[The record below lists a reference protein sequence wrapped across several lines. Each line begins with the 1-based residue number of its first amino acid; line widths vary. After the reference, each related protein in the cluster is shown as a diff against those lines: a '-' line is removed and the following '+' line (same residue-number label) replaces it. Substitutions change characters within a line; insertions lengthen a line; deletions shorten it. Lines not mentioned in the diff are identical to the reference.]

1 MKDFD
6 PWELDGLSGPHPK
19 TPPPCNEVAGF
30 VPPPECLETERQFLS
45 TVLQPGYEDVLYD
58 FSLTCTPEMFNK
70 PQHRFVWEAGL
81 SLTATGTEISFSSLI
96 TALGKNLNKVGGF
109 QGLTDAIGGE
119 PVIHPEILFKEMR
132 SKWEAREALNAL
144 DRATRDIQSNGE
156 VGTSLDQLR
165 DIADAIAPKETP
177 IKSYCDLFETLEA
190 GLGSLPEDK
199 SSNLL
204 CFGVDSLDNVVG
216 AMAGTLGV
224 IAAKTSA
231 GKSSLAYQLCV
242 RSALKNRR
250 VCLVSLEADREEV
263 SAALAA
269 NINHVNRTTLLRSGI
284 TGISVDGI
292 VKSNVMGYHAGSGA
306 TWDNIEKGI
315 RIEHRKSP
323 FNVII
328 LDYFTLLEP
337 PTYKGNR
344 NMASLY
350 GEISK
355 GGKRLAQ
362 QLGVSVVFLSQFNRG
377 VEDGAEPFLEN
388 LRETGQLE
396 QDADWVV
403 LLWAKPDDE
412 PEGFRY
418 VNAKIA
424 KNRKG
429 KRGGKLKMK
438 LFPAESRFVPC
449 ETVFS

>member
-1 MKDFD
+1 MSEEDQWAGMD
-6 PWELDGLSGPHPK
+6 LGPEKPI
-19 TPPPCNEVAGF
+19 EQV
-30 VPPPECLETERQFLS
+30 VPQCIESEREFLS
-45 TVLQPGYEDVLYD
+45 TLLQPGWDAELYE
-58 FSLTCTPEMFNK
+58 FSLLCPPEFFHK
-70 PQHRFVWEAGL
+70 PQHRIIWEGAL
-81 SLTATGTEISFSSLI
+81 KLVESGTECSFGSLA
-96 TALGKNLNKVGGF
+96 TAIGANFPKLGGF
-109 QGLTDAIGGE
+109 QAYTDMISAN
-119 PVIHPEILFKEMR
+119 PVLDVHVPLRDMR
-132 SKWEAREALNAL
+132 SKWEAREALKAL
-144 DRATRDIQSNGE
+144 EKAFKDVQFYGE
-156 VGTSLDQLR
+156 VGSSLDELR
-165 DIADAIAPKETP
+165 GIADAIAPKETP
-177 IKSYCDLFETLEA
+177 IKSYSDLFEVMEA
-190 GLGSLPEDK
+190 GYGSLPADK
-199 SSNLL
+199 AANLP
-204 CFGVDSLDNVVG
+204 CFGVESLDNTVG

-224 IAAKTSA
+224 VAAKTSA

-242 RSALKNRR
+242 QSAMKGRR
-250 VCLVSLEADREEV
+250 VLLVSLEADREEV

-269 NINHVNRTTLLRSGI
+269 NINQVNRTALLRSGI
-284 TGISVDGI
+284 SGVSVDGI

-306 TWDNIEKGI
+306 TWDNLEKAI

-362 QLGVSVVFLSQFNRG
+362 QLACSVIFLSQFNRG
-377 VEDGAEPFLEN
+377 VEDGQEPFLEN

-403 LLWAKPDDE
+403 LLWAKPEDE

-418 VNAKIA
+418 VNAKVA

-429 KRGGKLKMK
+429 KRGDKFKMK
-438 LFPAESRFVPC
+438 LYPAQSRFTGC
-449 ETVFS
+449 ETMFGI